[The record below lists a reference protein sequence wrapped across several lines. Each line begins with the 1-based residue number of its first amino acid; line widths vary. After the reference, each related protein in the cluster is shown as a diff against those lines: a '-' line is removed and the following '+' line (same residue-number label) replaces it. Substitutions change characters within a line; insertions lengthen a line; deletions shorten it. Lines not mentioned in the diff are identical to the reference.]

1 MGAGFGWLSTRRR
14 TGGGTPTQR
23 PANLVPPTITYNGL
37 TATCDPGDWANSPTS
52 FVVRWL
58 RNGTAVAG
66 ATSLLWTMP
75 SSAPGALFSCE
86 VVGVNAAGQSLP
98 ALAQAVYIGILDVL
112 SLQPFIVHYARRAR
126 AGYTGP
132 AVPVRRDT
140 GDPLTQDAS
149 IPFTATGVADEA
161 ALLAH
166 CGAGGGFGIAWP
178 NQMGDASYDATNAVA
193 ATQPRIVNNGVVD
206 KWNGAPVLNFVGS
219 DSAFFNIKP
228 IPAGNLYVYA
238 VLKSSP
244 TTYPRQTIIAS
255 FADSYLPLGTIGAQ
269 AITNAFRIAGVND
282 PPGLEMYLNGSQT
295 PVPHNR
301 GDTCLALTRTGG
313 AVIKLGAIPL
323 SASAIN
329 AIGQMQLFTL
339 DGTLAGLFWFMSP
352 PTAADE
358 TILVQN
364 LMATWAIPA

>member
-1 MGAGFGWLSTRRR
+1 MLANVLNRQRRKS
-14 TGGGTPTQR
+14 GGGGGGGSQP
-23 PANLVPPTITYNGL
+23 PANLTPPTISQNGQVL
-37 TATCDPGDWANSPTS
+37 TANPGTWSGSPTLTY
-52 FVVRWL
+52 RWL
-58 RNGTAVAG
+58 RNGTAVVG
-66 ATSLLWTMP
+66 ATSQTWTP
-75 SSAPGALFSCE
+75 PASAWGGLFSCE
-86 VVGVNAAGQSLP
+86 VVGTNAFGSSLP
-98 ALAQAVYIGILDVL
+98 ALAQAVYIGVLDVL
-112 SLQPFIVHYARRAR
+112 TVQPLVAHYARRAR
-126 AGYTGP
+126 AGYVGP
-132 AVPVRRDT
+132 AVPVRNSSNNAA
-140 GDPLTQDAS
+140 TQDKS
-149 IPFTATGVADEA
+149 IPFSATGEIDET

-166 CGAGGGFGIAWP
+166 CGTGSGFGIGWP

-193 ATQPRIVNNGVVD
+193 ATQPRIVNAGFVD
-206 KWNGAPVLNFVGS
+206 EWNGAPVLNFVGS

-339 DGTLAGLFWFMSP
+339 DGPLAGLFWFMSP

-358 TILVQN
+358 TVFVQN
-364 LMATWAIPA
+364 MLATWTIPA